1 MDKYLVLDINIFAI
15 IILCFLLYYFKSS
28 HKFSSLSDKM
38 FILVIVSNI
47 ILLLS
52 DIISTSLSGI
62 EGDLVRF
69 IVVTSKFLFFLSCI
83 LLCVG
88 WLYYNIIRVNY
99 LNKLKGILI
108 KYIIPAPFVLFLMF
122 MAATLNQNLVFG
134 YTDLNQYYRGDY
146 FHLST
151 FVGYIY
157 IVASLIFIIIK
168 RKHLNKG
175 DFINLILL
183 PSVAMVLGFLQ
194 SFIKF
199 PMLFVWPALAIV
211 LNGVGLNTLI
221 IKSSTDYLTGL
232 NNRSELDA
240 YLYKSA
246 IECINKNLSL
256 SIMIMDIDSFKMIND
271 TFGHVEGDNA
281 IKVTS
286 DIIKKS
292 LKGKGLISR
301 YGGDEFAVVISD
313 CNKEDISMTANSI
326 KLNLDEFNSKDILDY
341 NISLSIGFDTFYGD
355 QLLDISKMLKQVD
368 KKMYQQKT
376 LI

>member
-1 MDKYLVLDINIFAI
+1 MA
-15 IILCFLLYYFKSS
+15 
-28 HKFSSLSDKM
+28 
-38 FILVIVSNI
+38 
-47 ILLLS
+47 
-52 DIISTSLSGI
+52 
-62 EGDLVRF
+62 
-69 IVVTSKFLFFLSCI
+69 VTMKHNF
-83 LLCVG
+83 
-88 WLYYNIIRVNY
+88 
-99 LNKLKGILI
+99 
-108 KYIIPAPFVLFLMF
+108 
-122 MAATLNQNLVFG
+122 VFG

-146 FHLST
+146 FHLTT
-151 FVGYIY
+151 FIGYIY

-175 DFINLILL
+175 DFVTLILL
-183 PSVAMVLGFLQ
+183 PCVAMVLGLLQ

-240 YLYKSA
+240 YLDKTA
-246 IECINKNLSL
+246 TECINKNLSL
-256 SIMIMDIDSFKMIND
+256 SIMIMDIDSFKNIND
-271 TFGHVEGDNA
+271 TFGHIEGDNA

-292 LKGKGLISR
+292 LKGEGIISR
-301 YGGDEFAVVISD
+301 YGGDEFAVVISN
-313 CNKEDISMTANSI
+313 CNKENISITANNI
-326 KLNLDEFNSKDILDY
+326 KSNLDEFNSKDILEY
-341 NISLSIGFDTFYGD
+341 NISLSIGFDTFKGN
-355 QLLDISKMLKQVD
+355 QLLDISNMLKQVD